1 MCATSEEKPQLVH
14 WGDNPGRQVAQYH
27 FSSFPSSEVKEVLF
41 SDDHFS
47 IPSDDHFSIP
57 Q

>member
-1 MCATSEEKPQLVH
+1 MLDASGFEVKEALFS
-14 WGDNPGRQVAQYH
+14 DDH

-47 IPSDDHFSIP
+47 LPSDDHFSLP